1 MAALDGLIR
10 PAPLT
15 LVAVV
20 FFAVPSAA
28 PAVVVVAPFAGAP
41 AAELR
46 SVNHTV
52 FGIFEHAFVSF
63 GTACINAEHFVLAV
77 VWIDAK
83 GMVVHRE
90 GLVLPRQF
98 LQLAGD
104 VDMAALGAVL
114 RTENE
119 EFATIVM
126 LSDLSTVAIVI
137 VSAVAVIGIMIVF
150 GQSAIPAAAPIFL
163 APVGASPAT
172 ESASVKD
179 AAVGEIKESLLA
191 IGLTRIHAQHFRAS
205 GSRIGIDGVV
215 LHSESLVMTGQFSQ
229 PAGDI
234 YVLVLGAILSVE
246 NDKPAGVAIMI
257 LSCKSSQQQER

>member
-1 MAALDGLIR
+1 AFSC
-10 PAPLT
+10 
-15 LVAVV
+15 VAVL

-83 GMVVHRE
+83 GMV
-90 GLVLPRQF
+90 LPRQF

-119 EFATIVM
+119 EFATVVM
-126 LSDLSTVAIVI
+126 LPDLSTVAIV
-137 VSAVAVIGIMIVF
+137 IVF

-179 AAVGEIKESLLA
+179 TAVGEIKESFLA
-191 IGLTRIHAQHFRAS
+191 VGLTRIHAQHLRAS

-215 LHSESLVMTGQFSQ
+215 LHAESLV
-229 PAGDI
+229 
-234 YVLVLGAILSVE
+234 
-246 NDKPAGVAIMI
+246 
-257 LSCKSSQQQER
+257 

>member
-15 LVAVV
+15 LAAVV

-63 GTACINAEHFVLAV
+63 GTAGINAQHFMLAV

-83 GMVVHRE
+83 GMVVHRK

-126 LSDLSTVAIVI
+126 LSDLSAVAIVI
-137 VSAVAVIGIMIVF
+137 VSA
-150 GQSAIPAAAPIFL
+150 IPAAAPVFL
-163 APVGASPAT
+163 APVGTSPAT

-179 AAVGEIKESLLA
+179 AAVGEIKESFLA
-191 IGLTRIHAQHFRAS
+191 IGLTRIHAKHFRAS
-205 GSRIGIDGVV
+205 GSWIGIDGVV
-215 LHSESLVMTGQFSQ
+215 LHAESLVMTGQFSQ
-229 PAGDI
+229 PVGDI

-246 NDKPAGVAIMI
+246 NDKLAVAIMI
-257 LSCKSSQQQER
+257 LSCKSSQQQKG

>member
-1 MAALDGLIR
+1 MAASPGLIR
-10 PAPLT
+10 PVPLN
-15 LVAVV
+15 LVTVV

-52 FGIFEHAFVSF
+52 FGILKHAFVSF
-63 GTACINAEHFVLAV
+63 GTACINTQHFVLAV

-83 GMVVHRE
+83 GMVVHLK

-98 LQLAGD
+98 LQLVGD
-104 VDMAALGAVL
+104 VDMTALGAVL

-119 EFATIVM
+119 EFTTIVM
-126 LSDLSTVAIVI
+126 LSDLSTLAIVI

-150 GQSAIPAAAPIFL
+150 GRSAIPAAAPIFL

-172 ESASVKD
+172 ESASIKN
-179 AAVGEIKESLLA
+179 AAVGEIKESFLA
-191 IGLTRIHAQHFRAS
+191 IRLTRIDPQHFRAS
-205 GSRIGIDGVV
+205 GRGIGIDGVV
-215 LHSESLVMTGQFSQ
+215 FHAESPVMTGQFSQ
-229 PAGDI
+229 PVSDI
-234 YVLVLGAILSVE
+234 YVLVLGAILSVD
-246 NDKPAGVAIMI
+246 NDKLAGVAIMI
-257 LSCKSSQQQER
+257 LSCKSSQQQKR

>member
-15 LVAVV
+15 LAAVV

-52 FGIFEHAFVSF
+52 FGIFKHAFVSF
-63 GTACINAEHFVLAV
+63 GTACINAEHFVLPV

-83 GMVVHRE
+83 GMVVHLK

-119 EFATIVM
+119 EFTTVVM

-137 VSAVAVIGIMIVF
+137 VF
-150 GQSAIPAAAPIFL
+150 RQSAIPAAAPIFL

-172 ESASVKD
+172 ESASVKG
-179 AAVGEIKESLLA
+179 AAVGDIKESFLA
-191 IGLTRIHAQHFRAS
+191 IGLTRIDAQHLRAS

-234 YVLVLGAILSVE
+234 YVLVLGAILGVE

-257 LSCKSSQQQER
+257 LSCKSSQQQKR